1 MTTPIDR
8 TTLESKFGADELV
21 TLPEE
26 MLEGIEHEPSLRFL
40 REVGLPVRANP
51 WFDLINGSMPGLKKV
66 GACYEDL
73 NDRWANLP
81 DNAADWVLLGM
92 VPYDDIALDVATGT
106 VLCLPQ
112 DEDEVYPLNKNLY
125 SFAHFLYLL
134 EVERPHYDEE
144 VNEDLDYGEA
154 EEAGERLTA
163 RMREIDPAALDVPHS
178 RWHDILEWVS
188 DPDAR

>member
-1 MTTPIDR
+1 MTTTDR
-8 TTLESKFGADELV
+8 AMLESQFNADEIV

-26 MLEGIEHEPSLRFL
+26 ELGDLGHEPSRCFL

-51 WFDLINGSMPGLKKV
+51 WFDLIDRSDLKLKKV
-66 GACYEDL
+66 GACYDDL
-73 NDRWANLP
+73 NARWGNLP
-81 DNAADWVLLGM
+81 GNAADWVLIGM

-112 DEDEVYPLNKNLY
+112 DEDEVYPLNKDLA

-134 EVERPHYDEE
+134 EDERPNYDEE
-144 VNEDLDYGEA
+144 VNEDISLASAGEA
-154 EEAGERLTA
+154 GQRLA
-163 RMREIDPAALDVPHS
+163 EQMRVIDPAALDIPHS
-178 RWHDILEWVS
+178 RWHDILKWVS